1 MIRRMFSIGFPQ
13 RIVEYPLHVSDTPV
27 HDMNTIMNERERTFI
42 RFSLI
47 AHIIE
52 LFVSPL
58 ALSIMFFSFG
68 SVCHDW
74 IAIWTS
80 VMIARLPMMIPIEC
94 ALLSFSTNYRD
105 YTEDNNSDSHHV
117 RVVHIGYLL
126 SVLAEFVWCF
136 IGVVWTATTMNKNML
151 IPKPYAESACHS
163 LGSWNFT
170 VVFFN
175 LSMLC
180 VSTGFHSIYRRF
192 SLSRNEN
199 DTNPTAGTNRI
210 PNLAIV
216 DVDKVDLSGCTRN
229 TSYTACCICQE
240 SFTIDTQLEFL
251 VLTRCNHMFHRKCLL
266 CWATH
271 VRRCPICAF
280 QISK

>member
-1 MIRRMFSIGFPQ
+1 MFSIGFPQ
-13 RIVEYPLHVSDTPV
+13 SIVEYSLRDSDTSG
-27 HDMNTIMNERERTFI
+27 HDMNTIINNREQTFI

-68 SVCHDW
+68 SVCHDR
-74 IAIWTS
+74 ITIWPS

-105 YTEDNNSDSHHV
+105 YTADNNSDAHYV

-136 IGVVWTATTMNKNML
+136 IGVVWTASTLNKNML
-151 IPKPYAESACHS
+151 IPKPYVESACHS
-163 LGSWNFT
+163 LRTWNFT

-180 VSTGFHSIYRRF
+180 VSMGFHSIYRRF

-199 DTNPTAGTNRI
+199 GTNHTAGTNRI

-216 DVDKVDLSGCTRN
+216 DVDKVDLSGCPRN
-229 TSYTACCICQE
+229 TSHTACCICQE
-240 SFTIDTQLEFL
+240 SFAIDSQLEIL
-251 VLTRCNHMFHRKCLL
+251 VLTRCNHMFHRKCLI

-271 VRRCPICAF
+271 ARRCPICASH
-280 QISK
+280 ISK